1 MDNKLDV
8 IRYVGDNDVIVYRD
22 HIENFNTKSR
32 LIVEES
38 QEALFFKDGQ
48 ALDLFPSGSFPLTT
62 DNVPLIK
69 KIFNKI
75 FSRDATPFQCE
86 VFFINKVNVCDILWG
101 TDYPIAVEDPKY
113 NLIVNVRSN
122 GQMGIRVVDSRKFVV
137 KIAGQ
142 LSAFTVQDVKR
153 SIKGALLSVI
163 KDVLAKAIIESK
175 YSILEIQSHLL
186 DLSKAAVEK
195 LNEYIADMG
204 LEAVHFYIGT
214 INCPDEDIAKLKQMR
229 EKRLEAMTELD
240 IEYMKTVKMGEAKAE
255 ARRSQGFTYQD
266 ERKYDVLEGAAKNE
280 GNGAASTFMGAGIGL
295 GMGAGIGAGIGQA
308 ASNVG
313 QAMQQNAAPA
323 ANNDQVACPNCKTL
337 VPKGSKFCSSCGS
350 PIPQEQPKKFCTE
363 CGAQIEGNAKFCPNC
378 GHKF

>member
-8 IRYVGDNDVIVYRD
+8 IRYVGDNEVIVYRD

-62 DNVPLIK
+62 DSVPLIK

-142 LSAFTVQDVKR
+142 LSEFTIQDVKR

-163 KDVLAKAIIESK
+163 KDVLAKAIVESK

-255 ARRSQGFTYQD
+255 ARRAQGYTYQD

-308 ASNVG
+308 ASSVG
-313 QAMQQNAAPA
+313 QAMQQNVAPA
-323 ANNDQVACPNCKTL
+323 ASADQVLCPNCKTA
-337 VPKGSKFCSSCGS
+337 VPKGAKFCSSCGS

-363 CGAQIEGNAKFCPNC
+363 CGAQVEGNAKFCPNC
-378 GHKF
+378 GHRF